1 MKTLKELGVNI
12 IGGQILARV
21 NADPNKGDKVLDYKR
36 KTVLAKSVDE
46 GVLVEENIP
55 CNDYKTLP
63 DEKRLT
69 KKGDII
75 IKMNAPFYSCL
86 IEENQEGMLV
96 SSFCSIIRD
105 VNDFILDKKY
115 LVTYLNS
122 PIGQKQLSLLAQGQ
136 AISLIS
142 IARLYELEIKI
153 PSLEQQ
159 KIIGNEYFTNK
170 ENLRLLQR
178 IAELEREK
186 LFIKLEELRDE

>member
-75 IKMNAPFYSCL
+75 IKMNAPLCSLCYFSRFPHSHTSKKSFKFRFARFTSTTPL
-86 IEENQEGMLV
+86 REFT
-96 SSFCSIIRD
+96 SS
-105 VNDFILDKKY
+105 
-115 LVTYLNS
+115 
-122 PIGQKQLSLLAQGQ
+122 
-136 AISLIS
+136 
-142 IARLYELEIKI
+142 IKI
-153 PSLEQQ
+153 
-159 KIIGNEYFTNK
+159 F
-170 ENLRLLQR
+170 
-178 IAELEREK
+178 
-186 LFIKLEELRDE
+186 